1 MQREVQSTRQGSAEL
16 GQGLL
21 LSQPHNPCRVRLSTV
36 LRDKAR
42 SGVPAQGCPP
52 CEHQSPWVPVEA
64 LGGRVRVGAASELV
78 PVCPAAGPGRWS
90 ARGWSGGSW
99 VLGWRQALE
108 QGGPTLTACGP
119 HVAVHTV
126 ALPTDGVTVHPTP
139 TVTAQGTARPEG
151 APAAVKVTGGPCAPR
166 GAEAEASDRVTGCRS
181 LAVTLLAAA
190 LSIRAQL
197 APLLTELALEAGRA
211 ETLATDGVAGG
222 SVLAHAHTPAA
233 GPVEAGRAGVL
244 ACWAVEARAA
254 VTGPCSGLTG
264 GVVVTGA
271 FQAAAGTVVPQG
283 AGQLTVQ
290 PRPAEATGAA
300 AIGGVAQT
308 PVSAEAHMLT
318 AHAKPVLG
326 TATFTVDADPPWGA
340 DAGATHRVTG
350 HPLSTS
356 AQVGT
361 ASAEAALWTGVA
373 AVGPEEPSWAVA
385 GPSGCVTGAPIET
398 PT

>member
-151 APAAVKVTGGPCAPR
+151 APAAVKVTGG
-166 GAEAEASDRVTGCRS
+166 
-181 LAVTLLAAA
+181 
-190 LSIRAQL
+190 
-197 APLLTELALEAGRA
+197 PLLTELALEAGRA